1 MAILINCTGKF
12 CYRHGNFQNAEAATE
27 RFLKNFTKLI
37 GKRLCQSLFF
47 NEAAGLRPV
56 NLSKKRL
63 QHKCLS
69 VNFLKFLRTTFF
81 ASDCFSKYE
90 SLCMTVAGFC
100 CLVKSCSESIW
111 KISRSISASDCKFR

>member
-12 CYRHGNFQNAEAATE
+12 CYRHGNFQNAEAAIE

-56 NLSKKRL
+56 NLSKKETPTQVL
-63 QHKCLS
+63 ICELS
-69 VNFLKFLRTTFF
+69 EIFKNNF
-81 ASDCFSKYE
+81 
-90 SLCMTVAGFC
+90 FC
-100 CLVKSCSESIW
+100 
-111 KISRSISASDCKFR
+111 